1 MIRFDFTFQIQYEDR
16 VRTAGTAPYP
26 YGMRRSDAA
35 TVPPTW
41 RESKCTCST
50 QSGML
55 HALIITDPVHQTP
68 SQAPPRAP
76 GRRLL
81 PRPAAGL
88 DRRRARAYLRPP
100 QPSRCPVTRALA
112 HTTFLLAAGSS
123 CNPLSEFRRTW
134 WRPGDF
140 RGAFLLFELCILV
153 SDARSASQSL
163 DGRLLFA
170 AELSMRLV
178 GSGAVGRMEASD

>member
-1 MIRFDFTFQIQYEDR
+1 
-16 VRTAGTAPYP
+16 
-26 YGMRRSDAA
+26 MRRCSYR
-35 TVPPTW
+35 VPY
-41 RESKCTCST
+41 RRLDGSLSERAVRHR
-50 QSGML
+50 ML
-55 HALIITDPVHQTP
+55 HALITDPVRTKRQGPSQTP
-68 SQAPPRAP
+68 NSCARQTSIC
-76 GRRLL
+76 

-88 DRRRARAYLRPP
+88 DRRRARAYFRPP

-112 HTTFLLAAGSS
+112 AHTTFLAAGSS

-140 RGAFLLFELCILV
+140 RGAFLLFELCGLV
-153 SDARSASQSL
+153 PDARSASQSL

-178 GSGAVGRMEASD
+178 GSGAVGRVEASD